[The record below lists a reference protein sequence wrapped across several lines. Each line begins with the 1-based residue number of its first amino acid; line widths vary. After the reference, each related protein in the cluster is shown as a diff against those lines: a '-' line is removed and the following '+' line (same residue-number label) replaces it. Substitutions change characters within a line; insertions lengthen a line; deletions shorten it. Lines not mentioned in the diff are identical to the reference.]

1 MVIAQSNRKLMKD
14 YFHLFIHFEYKNIIS
29 GSILYLNENSIYNNI
44 YINFQI
50 NAKIIGF
57 IKIFEL
63 ELI

>member
-1 MVIAQSNRKLMKD
+1 MKD

-29 GSILYLNENSIYNNI
+29 GSILYLKENSIYNNI
-44 YINFQI
+44 YINFKI